1 MDEYMNQAA
10 VSASQHSTES
20 QAEED
25 DKQPKR
31 YTLKSARTALR
42 RLEADLNKKTEQIAA
57 LKQEIVKLKPQIR
70 TMSALVEQ
78 LQKEETEKKVQDAFR
93 MKSKHMTSSQVLTA
107 LDLVQQLNGDLENMD
122 IAELASLIREK
133 ASDKKKDQEAEKVD
147 TNSNF
152 SFQTGE

>member
-1 MDEYMNQAA
+1 MDEFMQK
-10 VSASQHSTES
+10 
-20 QAEED
+20 D
-25 DKQPKR
+25 DQQPKR

-42 RLEADLNKKTEQIAA
+42 RLEADLNKKTEQIAV

-78 LQKEETEKKVQDAFR
+78 LQREETEKKVQDAFR

-107 LDLVQQLNGDLENMD
+107 LDLVQQLNGDLEDMD
-122 IAELASLIREK
+122 IAELANLIREK
-133 ASDKKKDQEAEKVD
+133 ASDRKKDQEAEKVD
-147 TNSNF
+147 TNGNF

>member
-10 VSASQHSTES
+10 VSAPQHSTES

-78 LQKEETEKKVQDAFR
+78 LQKEETEKKVQDALR

-107 LDLVQQLNGDLENMD
+107 LDLVQQLNGDLEDMD
-122 IAELASLIREK
+122 IAELARRLSEK
-133 ASDKKKDQEAEKVD
+133 
-147 TNSNF
+147 
-152 SFQTGE
+152 

>member
-1 MDEYMNQAA
+1 
-10 VSASQHSTES
+10 
-20 QAEED
+20 
-25 DKQPKR
+25 
-31 YTLKSARTALR
+31 
-42 RLEADLNKKTEQIAA
+42 
-57 LKQEIVKLKPQIR
+57 
-70 TMSALVEQ
+70 MSALVEQ

-107 LDLVQQLNGDLENMD
+107 LDLVQQLNGDLEDMD

-133 ASDKKKDQEAEKVD
+133 ASDKKKDQETEKVD

>member
-1 MDEYMNQAA
+1 MDEFMQK
-10 VSASQHSTES
+10 
-20 QAEED
+20 D
-25 DKQPKR
+25 DQQPKQ

-42 RLEADLNKKTEQIAA
+42 RLEADLNKKTEQIAV

>member
-1 MDEYMNQAA
+1 MDEFTNQAA
-10 VSASQHSTES
+10 VDA
-20 QAEED
+20 
-25 DKQPKR
+25 QPKR
-31 YTLKSARTALR
+31 HTLKSARTALR

-57 LKQEIVKLKPQIR
+57 LKQEVLKLKPQIR

-78 LQKEETEKKVQDAFR
+78 LQKEETEKKVQDALR

-133 ASDKKKDQEAEKVD
+133 VSGKKRDQEAEEID
-147 TNSNF
+147 TSSNF

>member
-1 MDEYMNQAA
+1 MDEFMQK
-10 VSASQHSTES
+10 
-20 QAEED
+20 D
-25 DKQPKR
+25 DQQPKR

-42 RLEADLNKKTEQIAA
+42 RLEADLNKKTEQIAV

-78 LQKEETEKKVQDAFR
+78 LQREETEKKVQDALR

-107 LDLVQQLNGDLENMD
+107 LDLVQQLNGDLEDMD
-122 IAELASLIREK
+122 IAELANLIREK
-133 ASDKKKDQEAEKVD
+133 ASDRKKDQEAEKVD
-147 TNSNF
+147 TNGNF

>member
-1 MDEYMNQAA
+1 MDEFMQK
-10 VSASQHSTES
+10 
-20 QAEED
+20 D
-25 DKQPKR
+25 DQQPKR

-42 RLEADLNKKTEQIAA
+42 RLEADLNKKTEQIAV

-78 LQKEETEKKVQDAFR
+78 LQREETEKKVQDALR

-107 LDLVQQLNGDLENMD
+107 LDLVQQLNGDLEDMD
-122 IAELASLIREK
+122 IAELANLIREK
-133 ASDKKKDQEAEKVD
+133 ASDKKKEQETEKVD